1 MQMVEELEQ
10 HHQQVPEVLHLV
22 VQQML
27 VAVVVQLEYH
37 LVQVTQAATQVE
49 HPEVV
54 VVALEMTEVVTVV
67 EVVHHTTAVEAVQ
80 VVLTMVEALLTVEV
94 LD

>member
-1 MQMVEELEQ
+1 MDG
-10 HHQQVPEVLHLV
+10 
-22 VQQML
+22 
-27 VAVVVQLEYH
+27 A
-37 LVQVTQAATQVE
+37 
-49 HPEVV
+49 VV